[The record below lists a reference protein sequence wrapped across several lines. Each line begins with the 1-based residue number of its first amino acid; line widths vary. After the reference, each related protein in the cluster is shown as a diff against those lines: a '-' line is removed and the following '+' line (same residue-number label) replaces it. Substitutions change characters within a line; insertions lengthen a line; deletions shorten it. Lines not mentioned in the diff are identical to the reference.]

1 MPLRLAERL
10 VAAGLACLVAALAV
24 VTVIAMRTSGDDP
37 AVSAR
42 AGEQAWGMIE
52 HLFHV
57 GFPAPGLPG
66 HGGVDV
72 IPPAPAAPSS
82 PQSGSAVAQVPAP
95 APAAPSRAVPIE
107 RHASPRPAAPA
118 APAPA
123 PVAVVPPVVSAPA
136 PTPAPAPAPA
146 PGLLQEIGALL
157 SGLLGLLTGG

>member
-10 VAAGLACLVAALAV
+10 VAAGLAFLVAALAV

-37 AVSAR
+37 AASAR

-52 HLFHV
+52 HLLHV
-57 GFPAPGLPG
+57 GFPAPGLPIY
-66 HGGVDV
+66 GGVEV
-72 IPPAPAAPSS
+72 IPPAPGASS
-82 PQSGSAVAQVPAP
+82 TPQSGSAVAQ
-95 APAAPSRAVPIE
+95 APAAPARPTTAQPVE
-107 RHASPRPAAPA
+107 RHASPKPAAPT